1 MRPSGVALAT
11 FPPSILVYV
20 HRLIKRKDTMR
31 AAKHTMAIYWRRA
44 ETLSEN
50 ADMYENPKNFVF
62 QCDDYLIEASAV
74 RLGDHWYPEYQ
85 ISKLGVIIEP
95 KQRPACFGLEEHGLA
110 VLEAFQYAIADINP
124 RKTKGT
130 W

>member
-1 MRPSGVALAT
+1 MLHSGVVLAT

-31 AAKHTMAIYWRRA
+31 AAKHTIATYWRRA
-44 ETLSEN
+44 ETLCEN
-50 ADMYENPKNFVF
+50 TDVNENPKNSVF

-85 ISKLGVIIEP
+85 ISRLGVIIEP
-95 KQRPACFGLEEHGLA
+95 KQRPACFGLKEHGLA
-110 VLEAFQYAIADINP
+110 ILEAFQYAIADINP
-124 RKTKGT
+124 RKPKWT
-130 W
+130 